1 MISVLVPVYNTE
13 KYLRRCLDSV
23 LAQTFQDFELIL
35 VDDGSTDASGRICD
49 EYAAKDERIVVFH
62 QKNKGQ
68 AAARN
73 VALDYVLASNY
84 SEWITFID
92 SDDVV
97 HPQILEMLYLG
108 IIGTSE
114 KLIAGDLQFFKNNE
128 RPEFQ
133 KKDTSSLT
141 IRSMLPETFFA
152 TNHYIETVPVAKLY
166 HRSCFENVRYP
177 EGKIHEDNYVTYKI
191 IFSLGSVLHLEYPI
205 YYYFSNPEGT
215 TKSSWRPAR
224 LTVFEAYSQQLDFFH
239 KNGYKEAEKKIVLHY
254 ANMLCAQ
261 IREAKTSKYRR
272 QYLGLMRDMMKR
284 HLKKYKGYPGM
295 GMRDNFRFYA
305 MEYPF
310 TEIIYRIM
318 KKMRNMMRMK

>member
-133 KKDTSSLT
+133 KKIQVRLRFALCFRRRFSQPITTLKRCLWLNYITAAALKTSVTLREKYT
-141 IRSMLPETFFA
+141 RIIMLP
-152 TNHYIETVPVAKLY
+152 I
-166 HRSCFENVRYP
+166 
-177 EGKIHEDNYVTYKI
+177 
-191 IFSLGSVLHLEYPI
+191 
-205 YYYFSNPEGT
+205 
-215 TKSSWRPAR
+215 KS
-224 LTVFEAYSQQLDFFH
+224 FFH
-239 KNGYKEAEKKIVLHY
+239 SAVCFI
-254 ANMLCAQ
+254 
-261 IREAKTSKYRR
+261 
-272 QYLGLMRDMMKR
+272 
-284 HLKKYKGYPGM
+284 
-295 GMRDNFRFYA
+295 
-305 MEYPF
+305 
-310 TEIIYRIM
+310 
-318 KKMRNMMRMK
+318 